1 MHCRHRSSSLY
12 QTDEHSNWRKRRLRL
27 PPNWRE
33 LIRRKACWSDKKFNF
48 VYVILASQ
56 MKMSFNKL
64 FISYPFRRYIW
75 WNERIRKRF
84 RKTHQICLLSIFLR
98 LESLSLG
105 TSAAKKSSPVLAIDA
120 ASLLIASTCSS
131 VGSESTAIS
140 LCAYLAIK
148 LA

>member
-1 MHCRHRSSSLY
+1 MNPDWFCRPDYATIFKVLCMHWRHRSSSLY

-48 VYVILASQ
+48 IYVILASQ

-64 FISYPFRRYIW
+64 FISYPFRRYIKW
-75 WNERIRKRF
+75 HERIRKRF

-105 TSAAKKSSPVLAIDA
+105 TSAARNR
-120 ASLLIASTCSS
+120 LLSWQSKQHLS
-131 VGSESTAIS
+131 
-140 LCAYLAIK
+140 
-148 LA
+148 